1 MSTLRTHKGAFALIS
16 ILMLHFFSASSAMA
30 GDAVL
35 TISGTS
41 VTKGSQIN
49 VSYDLKALQ
58 DLPKTSFTT
67 ATMWTEGPQKFEGVL
82 LKDILDIN
90 EIAEGTISAYAIN
103 DYVADIPFSDAV
115 VGGPIIAYSLNGAP
129 MSVRDKGPLWIVYP
143 YDQNPDYQSEVVF
156 SRSVWQ
162 LNRITVQE

>member
-1 MSTLRTHKGAFALIS
+1 MSTLRTYKGAFALIS
-16 ILMLHFFSASSAMA
+16 ILMLHFFSASLAMA

-41 VTKGSQIN
+41 ATKGGQIN

-115 VGGPIIAYSLNGAP
+115 VGGPIIAYSLNGSPCPCATKVRCGLSIP
-129 MSVRDKGPLWIVYP
+129 MIKILIINQKWSFRAVSGNLIA
-143 YDQNPDYQSEVVF
+143 
-156 SRSVWQ
+156 
-162 LNRITVQE
+162 